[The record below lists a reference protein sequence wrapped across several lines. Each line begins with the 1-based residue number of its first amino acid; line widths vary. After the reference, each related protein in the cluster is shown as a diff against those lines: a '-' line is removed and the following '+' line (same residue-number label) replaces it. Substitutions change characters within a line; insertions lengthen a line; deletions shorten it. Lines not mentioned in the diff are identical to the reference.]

1 MLNNL
6 FQFHPWKN
14 IIQCPEEARNEIEI
28 IKEENSEKMFQPWQN
43 IFQCPEEAWN
53 EIEIIKEVNADKNV
67 EDKNADGYEV
77 VIENVKNEEVNVDK
91 NESSPADE
99 VQKVEEEDSASTKY
113 NPIENIGMDVP
124 ELSCHEMYDG
134 QYWWMDKSEIMVE
147 ECLDEKL
154 YF

>member
-14 IIQCPEEARNEIEI
+14 IIQCPEEA
-28 IKEENSEKMFQPWQN
+28 
-43 IFQCPEEAWN
+43 WN
-53 EIEIIKEVNADKNV
+53 EIEIIKEVNAHKNV
-67 EDKNADGYEV
+67 EENEDENTDGKEV

-91 NESSPADE
+91 NESSPEDE
-99 VQKVEEEDSASTKY
+99 VQKVEEEYVASTKE

>member
-14 IIQCPEEARNEIEI
+14 IIQCPEEA
-28 IKEENSEKMFQPWQN
+28 
-43 IFQCPEEAWN
+43 WN
-53 EIEIIKEVNADKNV
+53 EIEIIKEVNAHKNV
-67 EDKNADGYEV
+67 EENEDENTDGKEV

-99 VQKVEEEDSASTKY
+99 VQKVEEEYVASTKE
-113 NPIENIGMDVP
+113 NPIENTGMDVP

>member
-1 MLNNL
+1 MTFILFNL

-14 IIQCPEEARNEIEI
+14 II
-28 IKEENSEKMFQPWQN
+28 
-43 IFQCPEEAWN
+43 QCPEEAWN

-77 VIENVKNEEVNVDK
+77 VIENVKNEDVNVDK
-91 NESSPADE
+91 NESSPEDE
-99 VQKVEEEDSASTKY
+99 VQKVEKEYVASTKD

-124 ELSCHEMYDG
+124 ELSCCEMYDG
-134 QYWWMDKSEIMVE
+134 QYWWMDESEIMVE
-147 ECLDEKL
+147 ECIDEIL

>member
-28 IKEENSEKMFQPWQN
+28 IKEVNSEKMFQPWQN
-43 IFQCPEEAWN
+43 IFQFHEEAWN

-67 EDKNADGYEV
+67 EDKN
-77 VIENVKNEEVNVDK
+77 
-91 NESSPADE
+91 ESSPAVE
-99 VQKVEEEDSASTKY
+99 VQKVEEEYVASTKD

-134 QYWWMDKSEIMVE
+134 QYWWMDKSEIMVK